1 LGFAHERFSEELQGS
16 SRKRELP
23 VKPDCGRMA
32 VQTPKVAR
40 NVGYDQ
46 QYSKARPSEEKYN
59 YKMLK
64 IKIHVS

>member
-1 LGFAHERFSEELQGS
+1 
-16 SRKRELP
+16 

-32 VQTPKVAR
+32 VQTPKVAG